1 MDPKF
6 SDSRPPLQLRCPSCG
21 SQAGE
26 FPAPLDTV
34 IKCAHCGFSIVWNGN
49 CWDACADKSYR
60 RDFARQWSLWEA
72 GKLGDP
78 KLVYG
83 NDPKRYYNELLE
95 HCNLTEAQLKTMRVL
110 EVGFGHGRL
119 MNQVQKVCPQSY
131 GVDLSMPLKSAQLRP
146 GSAIFGNLFNIPF
159 MPHQFDLVICRGVAH
174 VTPDPQKAFACLAEQ
189 VAEDGR
195 FYFAGL
201 YEPGRGRLALRKV
214 FPYVWNYPERV
225 RLGLSSFCG
234 FFRAG
239 LEMYR
244 DRRDHKNTGKDFKHY
259 YHQYKIDIFDTLAP
273 KWTVTLVEGDVI
285 PWYKAKGF
293 QAHKVDYGGYFGS
306 RIGAH
311 AK

>member
-1 MDPKF
+1 MEQLHRDE
-6 SDSRPPLQLRCPSCG
+6 RQPLKLRCPSCG
-21 SQAGE
+21 SESGE
-26 FPAPLDTV
+26 FPAPLDAV
-34 IKCAHCGFSIVWNGN
+34 IKCGHCGFSIVWNGN
-49 CWDACADKSYR
+49 CWDAVADKTYR

-83 NDPKRYYNELLE
+83 KDPKRFYRELLE

-119 MNQVQKVCPQSY
+119 LNQVQQVCPQAY
-131 GVDLSMPLKSAQLRP
+131 GVDLSMPLKSAELRP

-174 VTPDPQKAFACLAEQ
+174 VTPDPQKAFECLAEQ
-189 VAEDGR
+189 VTEDGK

-201 YEPGRGRLALRKV
+201 YEPGRGRLMLRKL
-214 FPYVWNYPERV
+214 FPYVWNYPEPV
-225 RLGLSSFCG
+225 RLFLAGFCG
-234 FFRAG
+234 FFRAL
-239 LEMYR
+239 LESYR
-244 DRRDHKNTGKDFKHY
+244 DKKISYKQFKHY

-273 KWTVTLVEGDVI
+273 KWTVTLVADDVI

-293 QAHKVDYGGYFGS
+293 EAHKVDYGGYFGEKLD
-306 RIGAH
+306 GH
-311 AK
+311 AKSA